1 MNYEDMLPYYY
12 YVFNDNWLIFQDDA
26 DGESLRLMYLP
37 SGWETQID
45 ANRCYQ
51 PTFWGHYLYY
61 RAADPVTEDMRIWR
75 MNMQTGETESTK
87 VLPAHSFFLSG
98 RDILPENCIPVT
110 LNDWQTATENP
121 NREYEELYN
130 YADESIVI
138 CTEYHEDSGIGKRV
152 SIIHNGKGMVIPRT
166 N

>member
-26 DGESLRLMYLP
+26 D
-37 SGWETQID
+37 
-45 ANRCYQ
+45 
-51 PTFWGHYLYY
+51 
-61 RAADPVTEDMRIWR
+61 
-75 MNMQTGETESTK
+75 GETESTK

-110 LNDWQTATENP
+110 LKDWQTATENP

-166 N
+166 NQTYTPPQKNNLKSSRTWPKNSASTHRPPEPYLKEEVFR